1 MGSVKATRSHCIFDC
16 IKQMLITLIS
26 IQTILDFKSRFL
38 CFIAPCIKTAAV
50 LIATRAIPPEAIDEA
65 KPLEANTTDNEF
77 PMSFNFL

>member
-38 CFIAPCIKTAAV
+38 CFIAPCINTAAV
-50 LIATRAIPPEAIDEA
+50 PPVAIDEA
-65 KPLEANTTDNEF
+65 KPLEANTTA
-77 PMSFNFL
+77 S